1 MYVGGILGDEYNQRL
16 VLTVAY
22 VVLSIAYFL
31 QGLAGIL
38 GITAQAYFYFV
49 SILIGSF
56 NSILPP
62 TFIGIMGH
70 WFPKKNRGLIVGF
83 WATCNNFGNI
93 VGIQLAAGLMKIY
106 DDKWYF
112 LMVTISVIVLIG
124 ALVIYMYLIP
134 EP

>member
-1 MYVGGILGDEYNQRL
+1 MYASGILGDEFNQRI
-16 VLTVAY
+16 VLTIAY
-22 VVLSIAYFL
+22 VVLSIAFLL
-31 QGLAGIL
+31 QGLAGVFDFYN
-38 GITAQAYFYFV
+38 QPYFYFV

-93 VGIQLAAGLMKIY
+93 VGI
-106 DDKWYF
+106 
-112 LMVTISVIVLIG
+112 
-124 ALVIYMYLIP
+124 
-134 EP
+134 